1 MTHKTG
7 GQTWPDAEE
16 KRSAMRR
23 EWYDWTLN
31 EELQVLGAG
40 AAQRQFMTDVET
52 PALLEEPSLEARK
65 RPNRSDK
72 RRTLLSE
79 EPLLLGSSWARVWC
93 KSMQTDGRL
102 VVGGWPGTLA
112 EARARVQGHLGNE
125 LARRRMPSL
134 SVAEL
139 TEATS
144 ATYQRAKRD
153 WLIAARD
160 MRPKGSRSSEDG
172 DDDE

>member
-1 MTHKTG
+1 MPRAG
-7 GQTWPDAEE
+7 PA
-16 KRSAMRR
+16 RR
-23 EWYDWTLN
+23 AVLN
-31 EELQVLGAG
+31 EVDTQVA
-40 AAQRQFMTDVET
+40 T
-52 PALLEEPSLEARK
+52 EEPSLDLDEPRK

-72 RRTLLSE
+72 RRTLLNE

-153 WLIAARD
+153 WLLAARD
-160 MRPKGSRSSEDG
+160 MRPKGARKSED
-172 DDDE
+172 DE

>member
-1 MTHKTG
+1 M
-7 GQTWPDAEE
+7 
-16 KRSAMRR
+16 
-23 EWYDWTLN
+23 LN
-31 EELQVLGAG
+31 EKIQGLRVDAARRAG
-40 AAQRQFMTDVET
+40 MTDLEAPVAT
-52 PALLEEPSLEARK
+52 EEPSLEPRK

-139 TEATS
+139 SEATS

-153 WLIAARD
+153 WLLAARD
-160 MRPKGSRSSEDG
+160 MRPKGSRSAE
-172 DDDE
+172 DDEDDE

>member
-1 MTHKTG
+1 MTEV
-7 GQTWPDAEE
+7 DA
-16 KRSAMRR
+16 
-23 EWYDWTLN
+23 
-31 EELQVLGAG
+31 QVA
-40 AAQRQFMTDVET
+40 T
-52 PALLEEPSLEARK
+52 EEPSLHLDEPRK

-72 RRTLLSE
+72 RRTLLTE

-153 WLIAARD
+153 WLLAARD
-160 MRPKGSRSSEDG
+160 MRPKGSRSSED
-172 DDDE
+172 DEDDE